1 MNELT
6 ETLVKDR
13 RSFAVVIRG
22 HPDDFA
28 WLMKQAKAA
37 GLYIVYTRTSYQK
50 LVIEEVPW

>member
-6 ETLVKDR
+6 ETLAKDR
-13 RSFAVVIRG
+13 MSFAIVIRG

-28 WLMKQAKAA
+28 WLKKQVKAA